1 MREYLDG
8 FLEGFMEK
16 SRSRRIAIG
25 KGVSI
30 MANAAI
36 LAMLKF
42 RDEAELNQIKNAID
56 TFKAY
61 NIVLEGLNVTEVMV
75 QKEIANKTKD
85 R

>member
-1 MREYLDG
+1 
-8 FLEGFMEK
+8 
-16 SRSRRIAIG
+16 
-25 KGVSI
+25 

-36 LAMLKF
+36 LSMLKF
-42 RDEAELNQIKNAID
+42 RDESELNQIKNAID

-61 NIVLEGLNVTEVMV
+61 NIVLEGLNVTEIMV